1 MGYAIP
7 NPVNALDETETR
19 YPFAALVPEKP
30 VSL

>member
-7 NPVNALDETETR
+7 NPVNPLDGTANR
-19 YPFAALVPEKP
+19 YPFAALVPEGS